1 MNLLPYVWVH
11 RSPSLTAF
19 VTKVPSRTGR
29 PLPLP
34 FPRPRT
40 LRSRMAEPPLGVPDL
55 PQSSRTWSAVCVPT
69 HCSFRFQGLKL
80 VKTNPTCQPLWW
92 HSLWQ
97 SWSTSSR
104 SGISVSLTRRM
115 STWEKLREVVFR
127 EIGGYLRKQ
136 LVLFQIGGFVRPCW
150 GSLQKQH
157 RARSPSW
164 YDQGTP
170 DEVFT
175 CCHTFSPDFAW
186 FNLISPDFLTHHTS
200 SRSLSVPDFTRSC
213 TVTWFLSFDGTW
225 YFLFSPDVT
234 YYDVTT
240 TTCSSWSPVCTT
252 FSWEAPSSHFVII
265 SSFVRQS

>member
-1 MNLLPYVWVH
+1 MFGCTGVLPLQLLLQKYLPT
-11 RSPSLTAF
+11 RGDRCPF
-19 VTKVPSRTGR
+19 PSRGR
-29 PLPLP
+29 EHCAREWRNLPWGFLTFHNLP
-34 FPRPRT
+34 GLD
-40 LRSRMAEPPLGVPDL
+40 LRCVL
-55 PQSSRTWSAVCVPT
+55 VPT
-69 HCSFRFQGLKL
+69 HSSFRFQGLKL
-80 VKTNPTCQPLWW
+80 VKTNATCQPLWW

-200 SRSLSVPDFTRSC
+200 SGSLSVPDFTRSC
-213 TVTWFLSFDGTW
+213 TVTWFYLLMT
-225 YFLFSPDVT
+225 PDI
-234 YYDVTT
+234 
-240 TTCSSWSPVCTT
+240 
-252 FSWEAPSSHFVII
+252 FSSHLVSLIMMSPQLPAAAGHLFAQRSAEKHHLHIL
-265 SSFVRQS
+265 